1 MFVFSYFVLNCAV
14 LCFVNVCLCVVYS
27 SGRKSKCL
35 FSAIFCLVMYRVV
48 LCECRLVCTVVVGN
62 LGVVFFLVHFQL
74 FCTVLCCI
82 VLCKC
87 LRVCV
92 KIWFSD
98 LQISKIFFF
107 FYLFMVSFVIQNFQ

>member
-27 SGRKSKCL
+27 SGRKFKCS

-62 LGVVFFLVHFQL
+62 LGVVFFSSFSVILY
-74 FCTVLCCI
+74 CAVLYCA
-82 VLCKC
+82 L
-87 LRVCV
+87 
-92 KIWFSD
+92 
-98 LQISKIFFF
+98 
-107 FYLFMVSFVIQNFQ
+107 